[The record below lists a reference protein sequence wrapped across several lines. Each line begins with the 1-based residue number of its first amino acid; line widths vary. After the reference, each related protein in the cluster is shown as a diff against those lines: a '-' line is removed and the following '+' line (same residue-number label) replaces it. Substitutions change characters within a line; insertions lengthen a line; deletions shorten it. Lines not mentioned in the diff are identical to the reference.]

1 MLALYTQGF
10 ISLVERNRPIKNI
23 PSLNKVTGDMF
34 GSLKALPA
42 DPILGLL
49 AKYREDSNPHK
60 IDLGVGVYK
69 NEAGHTAILDCVKAA
84 EKYRND
90 HEDTK
95 VYIGPTGS
103 PVFNEEMSKL
113 IFGHHKVLLENRA
126 RTVSTPGG
134 TGALRVAA
142 EFIKSCK
149 AGATIWVSNPTWA
162 NHTGLFEA
170 AGLTVKTYPYYDH
183 ENKTLDF
190 DGMLAALKE
199 VSSDDAV
206 LLHACCHNPSG
217 MDLNNEQWQQV
228 VEVAKDIGFLPLID
242 MAYQGFGVGLDED
255 AYGLRL
261 MAEHAKEMIVCSSC
275 SKNFGLYR
283 ERIGACTIIG
293 ETSAAVDVAQ
303 SVLLYVIRVIYSM
316 PPAHGAAL
324 VETILSSDELRTQWH
339 VELKEMRDRI
349 NGNRQLLVDK
359 LVENGVTRDFSFI
372 TRQMGMFSFLG
383 ITPEQ
388 VQQLQDEYSIYMVG
402 SSRMSIA
409 GIANSNVDYLAK
421 SIAKVL

>member
-1 MLALYTQGF
+1 
-10 ISLVERNRPIKNI
+10 
-23 PSLNKVTGDMF
+23 MF
-34 GSLKALPA
+34 ASLKASPA

-49 AKYREDSNPHK
+49 AKYREDTNPNK

-69 NEAGHTAILDCVKAA
+69 NEAGETAVLNCVKKA
-84 EKYRND
+84 EQHRT
-90 HEDTK
+90 DTETSK
-95 VYIGPTGS
+95 VYLGPTGS
-103 PVFNEEMSKL
+103 PIFNDVMSQL
-113 IFGHHKVLLENRA
+113 IFGENHSVLNENRA

-142 EFIKSCK
+142 EFIKTCK

-170 AGLTVKTYPYYDH
+170 AGLIVKTYPYYDY
-183 ENKTLDF
+183 ENKNLDF
-190 DGMLAALKE
+190 HGMLAALKQ
-199 VSSDDAV
+199 VSADDAV
-206 LLHACCHNPSG
+206 LFHACCHNPSG

-228 VEVAKDIGFLPLID
+228 AEVAKSVGFTPVID
-242 MAYQGFGVGLDED
+242 MAYQGFGQGLDED

-261 MAEHAKEMIVCSSC
+261 MAESAKEMVVCSSC

-293 ETSAAVDVAQ
+293 ESSLQADIAY
-303 SVLLYVIRVIYSM
+303 SVVLGVVRVIYSM

-324 VETILSSDELRTQWH
+324 VETILTSDELRNEWYI
-339 VELKEMRDRI
+339 ELAEMRNRI
-349 NGNRQLLVDK
+349 NGNRQLIVDK
-359 LVENGVTRDFSFI
+359 LIENGVTRDFSFI
-372 TRQMGMFSFLG
+372 TKQAGMFSFLG

-421 SIAKVL
+421 AIATVL

>member
-1 MLALYTQGF
+1 
-10 ISLVERNRPIKNI
+10 
-23 PSLNKVTGDMF
+23 MF
-34 GSLKALPA
+34 GRLKALPA

-49 AKYREDSNPHK
+49 AKYREDANPQK

-69 NEAGHTAILDCVKAA
+69 DEAGHTAILDCVKKA

-90 HEDTK
+90 NEDTK

-103 PVFNEEMSKL
+103 PVFNDEMSKL

-170 AGLTVKTYPYYDH
+170 AGLTVKTYPYYDY

-190 DGMLAALKE
+190 DGMLATLKE
-199 VSSDDAV
+199 VSADDAV

-228 VEVAKDIGFLPLID
+228 AEVAKSVGFLPVVD
-242 MAYQGFGVGLDED
+242 MAYQGFGEGLDED

-261 MAEHAKEMIVCSSC
+261 MADSVEEMIVCSSC

-283 ERIGACTIIG
+283 ERIGAITIIG
-293 ETSAAVDVAQ
+293 QSSAAVDVAN

-324 VETILSSDELRTQWH
+324 VETILHSDELRQQWF

-359 LVENGVTRDFSFI
+359 LIEKGVTRDFSFI

-409 GIANSNVDYLAK
+409 GIANSNVDYLAE